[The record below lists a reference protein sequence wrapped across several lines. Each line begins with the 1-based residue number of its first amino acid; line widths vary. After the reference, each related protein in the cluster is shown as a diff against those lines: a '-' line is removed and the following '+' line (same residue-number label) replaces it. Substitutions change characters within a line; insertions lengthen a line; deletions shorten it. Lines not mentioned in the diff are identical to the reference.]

1 MKKIYILLLLC
12 IFILT
17 GCENK
22 EEKVKSEYIAMKNN
36 TLTMASYEEEL
47 PAEIITTIKR
57 IDEEAVSY
65 KVTINNPSINMHNV
79 KVLLAHNYY
88 TEDVFPS
95 IGIFDDVKELLVD
108 SEEANE
114 LVLEGVIETI
124 EDIRKLELELKVS
137 IEYINDDGDKKD
149 IYYKA

>member
-12 IFILT
+12 VFILT

-36 TLTMASYEEEL
+36 TLTQASYEEDL
-47 PAEIITTIKR
+47 PVEIITTIKR
-57 IDEEAVSY
+57 IDEETVSY
-65 KVTINNPSINMHNV
+65 KVIINNPSINMHNI

-108 SEEANE
+108 SEESSE
-114 LVLEGVIETI
+114 LVLEGVIETT

-137 IEYINDDGDKKD
+137 IEYINDDGEKKD
-149 IYYKA
+149 VYYKA

>member
-36 TLTMASYEEEL
+36 TLTQASYEEDL
-47 PAEIITTIKR
+47 PVEIITTIKR

-65 KVTINNPSINMHNV
+65 KVIINNPSINMHNV

-88 TEDVFPS
+88 IEDVFPS

-114 LVLEGVIETI
+114 IILEGVIETT

-149 IYYKA
+149 LYYTA

>member
-36 TLTMASYEEEL
+36 TLTQASYEEDL
-47 PAEIITTIKR
+47 PVEIITTIKR

-65 KVTINNPSINMHNV
+65 KVIINNPSINMHNV

-88 TEDVFPS
+88 IEDVFPS

-114 LVLEGVIETI
+114 LVLEGVIETT

-149 IYYKA
+149 LYYTA

>member
-12 IFILT
+12 VFILT

-36 TLTMASYEEEL
+36 TLTQASYEEDL
-47 PAEIITTIKR
+47 PVEIITTIKR
-57 IDEEAVSY
+57 IDEETVSY
-65 KVTINNPSINMHNV
+65 KVIINNPSINMHNI

-108 SEEANE
+108 SEESNE
-114 LVLEGVIETI
+114 LVLEGVIETT

-137 IEYINDDGDKKD
+137 IEYINDDGEKKD